1 MTDKRFSKLTL
12 NGKERDYDAVVNMMD
27 DELREMLHQKI
38 TSEQLACTNQQFVNQ
53 YIYLHY
59 DKYGEVFCVE

>member
-1 MTDKRFSKLTL
+1 MTDKRFSKITL

-38 TSEQLACTNQQFVNQ
+38 TSEQLACTNQQFVDR
-53 YIYLHY
+53 YTYLHH
-59 DKYGEVFCVE
+59 DKYGEEFYVE